1 MTQGERIRE
10 VRKTLGL
17 TLEKF
22 GDKIGI
28 KKNSVSQLENG
39 INNLTEQMAKAI
51 CREYSVSEEWLRNG
65 TGSMFAPTE
74 SFSMDE
80 YIRQKGASDLEL
92 EIIKIYFELD
102 PSVRKSVTEHFRK
115 RLTGSLSNP
124 SPLTDDAQTALYG
137 TVPDTQDDLEKKNPP
152 VSDEGKAG

>member
-1 MTQGERIRE
+1 MTQGERVKEI
-10 VRKTLGL
+10 RKTLEL

-22 GDKIGI
+22 AEPLGVTKVAISRI
-28 KKNSVSQLENG
+28 ENG

-80 YIRQKGASDLEL
+80 YLRQKGASDLEL

-115 RLTGSLSNP
+115 RLTDSLSNP
-124 SPLTDDAQTALYG
+124 SPLTDDAQNALYG
-137 TVPDTQDDLEKKNPP
+137 TVPDIQDDLEKKNPP

>member
-39 INNLTEQMAKAI
+39 INNLTEQMTKAI

-65 TGSMFAPTE
+65 TGSMFASAK

-80 YIRQKGASDLEL
+80 YLRQKGASDLEL

-102 PSVRKSVTEHFRK
+102 PSVRKSVIEHFRK
-115 RLTGSLSNP
+115 RLTDSLSNP
-124 SPLTDDAQTALYG
+124 SPLTDDAQNALYG
-137 TVPDTQDDLEKKNPP
+137 TVPDIQDDLEKKNPP

>member
-39 INNLTEQMAKAI
+39 INNLTEQMTKAI

-65 TGSMFAPTE
+65 IGSMFASAK

-80 YIRQKGASDLEL
+80 YLRQKGASDLEL

-102 PSVRKSVTEHFRK
+102 PSVRKSVIEHFRK
-115 RLTGSLSNP
+115 RLTDSLSNP
-124 SPLTDDAQTALYG
+124 SPLTDDAQNALYG
-137 TVPDTQDDLEKKNPP
+137 TVPDIQDDLEKKNPP

>member
-1 MTQGERIRE
+1 MTQGERVKEIR
-10 VRKTLGL
+10 KALKL

-22 GDKIGI
+22 GEPLGV
-28 KKNSVSQLENG
+28 KKSGLSQIEHGKNE
-39 INNLTEQMAKAI
+39 LTDSNIISI
-51 CREYSVSEEWLRNG
+51 CREYGVSEEWLRNG
-65 TGSMFAPTE
+65 TGSMFAPAE

-80 YIRQKGASDLEL
+80 YLRQKGASDLEL

-102 PSVRKSVTEHFRK
+102 PSVRKSVIEHFCK
-115 RLTGSLSNP
+115 LLTGSLSKA
-124 SPLTDDAQTALYG
+124 SPLTDDVQNALYG